1 MSLKKILILGSKSF
15 ASTGLYNRLN
25 AKGFLVKCFNR
36 GNVTQA
42 GDFVSGNVMDL
53 NNNKHLSA
61 NFDAVINFIVLKD
74 QDVQANINY
83 IKAVV
88 EFCKQNRIK
97 RLIQISSLSVYP
109 NDAKFIN
116 EMSEIENDIQLK
128 GPYASIKAAVDKY
141 LIEHQDPELS
151 VSFIRPGFIT
161 NVETNVNFAGILKR
175 FPPGI
180 NLLMGDRNTILPLI
194 DRDNF
199 HNAIERIL
207 QSERI
212 EPVYVILSNPG
223 GTKHN
228 FVKHNTEITFFTLP
242 KNITLIIGK
251 ILTVL
256 KILSKTQY
264 WQIKG
269 LFKTTFFDCS
279 RTEEI
284 LKIKF

>member
-1 MSLKKILILGSKSF
+1 MGLKKILILGSKSF
-15 ASTGLYNRLN
+15 AATGLYDRLIG
-25 AKGFLVKCFNR
+25 KGFLVKCFNR

-53 NNNKHLSA
+53 NNNKYLA
-61 NFDAVINFIVLKD
+61 DNFDAVINFIVLKD
-74 QDVQANINY
+74 QDIQTNINY

-88 EFCKQNRIK
+88 EFCKQNRI
-97 RLIQISSLSVYP
+97 RQLIQISSLSVYP

-141 LIEHQDPELS
+141 LIELRDSRLL

-161 NVETNVNFAGILKR
+161 SADSAVNFAGILKR

-180 NLLMGDRNTILPLI
+180 NLLMGDRNTTLPLI
-194 DRDNF
+194 DRDIF
-199 HNAIERIL
+199 HNAIEKIL
-207 QSERI
+207 GSENN
-212 EPVYVILSNPG
+212 EPVYLILSNPG
-223 GTKHN
+223 GTKYN
-228 FVKHNTEITFFTLP
+228 FVKQNNAISFFTLP

-251 ILTVL
+251 ILAVL

-264 WQIKG
+264 WQIRG